1 MATDPSEYDEA
12 VPHIRAHLARVGRAV
27 GRIWTAHAGQPY
39 GQVHPALVDALEK
52 EDAGRMVPQ
61 LVDLFAR
68 QISEGTEPPIL
79 TSTRDINDG
88 GQR

>member
-1 MATDPSEYDEA
+1 M
-12 VPHIRAHLARVGRAV
+12 PHIRAHLARVRRAV
-27 GRIWTAHAGQPY
+27 SQTWTAHAGQPY
-39 GQVHPALVDALEK
+39 GQVRPALVEALEN
-52 EDAGRMVPQ
+52 EDAGRMEPQ

-79 TSTRDINDG
+79 TSTRDINDD